1 MNEGGDTL
9 ERRGVDGF
17 YLRVEDSPNAVM
29 RVAATKSLARIFAQE
44 WTGPGSNTRPAAE
57 APKDV
62 AMVLRW
68 LRWRAMVDG

>member
-9 ERRGVDGF
+9 ERRGVEGF

-57 APKDV
+57 APKAGRRRCCGGYDGV
-62 AMVLRW
+62 RW
-68 LRWRAMVDG
+68 